1 MKSWIKLLPAL
12 LLLLPACDKKYNLDE
27 GILGGKGEFAYTV
40 RYDSIIT
47 VTEDVTDYNFA
58 FYIKVLNGDIATNN
72 LTCSLDGLPA
82 GASYS
87 PSSMTVGYLL
97 GGVFPMNI
105 GNLPVGTYYYRL
117 KIYSEKYGN
126 QFYNSVLKIQA
137 RPDNA
142 PTLAAAYD
150 SSFDYCNLS
159 GLAFYPSV
167 ATTVADTPYLL
178 RISNVHGLGSG
189 VVVRAWVG
197 TGTVTIP
204 AQPAG
209 SKTIWGS
216 GTYSEDARP
225 GHTGHYIVEIKDTVA
240 TVSDTDYCTIRLQQ
254 GL

>member
-1 MKSWIKLLPAL
+1 MKSCLILIPAV
-12 LLLLPACDKKYNLDE
+12 LLLLPACRKNKNNDGTIDVP
-27 GILGGKGEFAYTV
+27 GEFAYSV
-40 RYDSIIT
+40 RYDSVIAI
-47 VTEDVTDYNFA
+47 TEDATDYNFA
-58 FYIKVLNGDIATNN
+58 FYINVLSGNIATNN
-72 LTCSLDGLPA
+72 LTCSLEGLPA
-82 GASYS
+82 GISYS
-87 PSSMTVGYLL
+87 PSSMTVGHML
-97 GGVFPMNI
+97 GGVFPMKLINVSP
-105 GNLPVGTYYYRL
+105 GNYYFRL
-117 KIYSEKYGN
+117 KTYTDKLGTR
-126 QFYNSVLKIQA
+126 FYNSVLKVQP
-137 RPDNA
+137 RPDYA
-142 PTLAAAYD
+142 PALAAAYD

-204 AQPAG
+204 VQPAG
-209 SKTIWGS
+209 SKTIWGR

-240 TVSDTDYCTIRLQQ
+240 TVSDTDYCTMRMQQ

>member
-1 MKSWIKLLPAL
+1 M
-12 LLLLPACDKKYNLDE
+12 
-27 GILGGKGEFAYTV
+27 
-40 RYDSIIT
+40 
-47 VTEDVTDYNFA
+47 
-58 FYIKVLNGDIATNN
+58 
-72 LTCSLDGLPA
+72 
-82 GASYS
+82 
-87 PSSMTVGYLL
+87 L
-97 GGVFPMNI
+97 GGVFPMKI
-105 GNLPVGTYYYRL
+105 GNLAVGNYYYRL

-126 QFYNSVLKIQA
+126 QFYNSVLKIQP

-142 PTLAAAYD
+142 PILAAAYD

-167 ATTVADTPYLL
+167 AATVADTPYLL

-240 TVSDTDYCTIRLQQ
+240 TVSDTDYCTLHLQR